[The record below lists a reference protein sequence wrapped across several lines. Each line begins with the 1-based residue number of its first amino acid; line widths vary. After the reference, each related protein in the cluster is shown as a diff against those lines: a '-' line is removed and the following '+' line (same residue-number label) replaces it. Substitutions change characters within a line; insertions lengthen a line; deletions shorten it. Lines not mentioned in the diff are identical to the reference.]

1 MTDETTRLRDA
12 LLDDITYPA
21 RFDALP
27 PDRCGDLAAR
37 LDALIAA
44 AAAEARA
51 GLVGVE
57 AVREAAHWLERSQRE
72 QNVHQFRH
80 GMALLRAALAGPTP
94 SPAVERLDVQEVL
107 DVLGA
112 HEGNGFCDPKT
123 LEHVAQDIH
132 GLADAAD
139 ILAVRAETLA
149 GPGVVETPETA
160 FEALRPRTR
169 AGWALLGR
177 EALNSRSFALI
188 NAADIVAIEQE
199 ALALAATPP
208 APAVEQEETVA

>member
-107 DVLGA
+107 DV
-112 HEGNGFCDPKT
+112 P
-123 LEHVAQDIH
+123 
-132 GLADAAD
+132 
-139 ILAVRAETLA
+139 RAWL
-149 GPGVVETPETA
+149 
-160 FEALRPRTR
+160 PR
-169 AGWALLGR
+169 G
-177 EALNSRSFALI
+177 
-188 NAADIVAIEQE
+188 
-199 ALALAATPP
+199 
-208 APAVEQEETVA
+208 

>member
-37 LDALIAA
+37 LDALIA
-44 AAAEARA
+44 
-51 GLVGVE
+51 
-57 AVREAAHWLERSQRE
+57 
-72 QNVHQFRH
+72 
-80 GMALLRAALAGPTP
+80 
-94 SPAVERLDVQEVL
+94 
-107 DVLGA
+107 
-112 HEGNGFCDPKT
+112 
-123 LEHVAQDIH
+123 
-132 GLADAAD
+132 
-139 ILAVRAETLA
+139 AVRAETLA

>member
-94 SPAVERLDVQEVL
+94 SPAVERRGRLSHGGGQHHPGQHPRGAGSSMHDVGGPHVL
-107 DVLGA
+107 DLLN
-112 HEGNGFCDPKT
+112 E
-123 LEHVAQDIH
+123 
-132 GLADAAD
+132 AA
-139 ILAVRAETLA
+139 R
-149 GPGVVETPETA
+149 PGQ
-160 FEALRPRTR
+160 
-169 AGWALLGR
+169 
-177 EALNSRSFALI
+177 SFSFQI
-188 NAADIVAIEQE
+188 PTTDF
-199 ALALAATPP
+199 TKDG
-208 APAVEQEETVA
+208 